1 MVNSFLVPFLWQM
14 SSCQKADKTK
24 TLYQTVMK
32 RLIYLSMVADYN
44 DKMAFVLRDIVSPLD
59 DFLLTEHL

>member
-1 MVNSFLVPFLWQM
+1 M

-32 RLIYLSMVADYN
+32 RLIYLSMVADDN